1 MPATIQK
8 KVLQVQLSFDENTYN
23 FIWFLHT
30 QLTQNRMDVW
40 FDISDID
47 SSWNWSLSVCEE
59 LFGFEIR
66 RDGLFLT
73 CIKWFYFMKRSPHF
87 FTEICILQI
96 TFIAHFTKPI
106 LQKEHNLLLV
116 ELTSLWFISHW
127 FLSSELASQSDAT
140 NGRSKDAILRQEDH
154 RSMPKVDLEISASFV
169 QSQD

>member
-1 MPATIQK
+1 MVSAYTAHTEPHGCLIWYLRYWFELKLKSFSLWRIIWLWDK
-8 KVLQVQLSFDENTYN
+8 KRWPVFNLHQV
-23 FIWFLHT
+23 I
-30 QLTQNRMDVW
+30 
-40 FDISDID
+40 
-47 SSWNWSLSVCEE
+47 
-59 LFGFEIR
+59 LFHEKV
-66 RDGLFLT
+66 T
-73 CIKWFYFMKRSPHF
+73 PF
-87 FTEICILQI
+87 FTEIWILQI